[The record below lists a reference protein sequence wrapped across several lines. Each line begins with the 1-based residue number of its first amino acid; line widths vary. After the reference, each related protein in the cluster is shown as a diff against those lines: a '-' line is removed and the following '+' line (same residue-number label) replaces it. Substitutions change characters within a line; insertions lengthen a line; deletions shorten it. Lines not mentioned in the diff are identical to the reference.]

1 MAMPAM
7 APGLSLGPGEAG
19 NVDAEYVN
27 AEDVNIEDLIAED
40 AIAEDA
46 IAEDAIAEDVIAK
59 EDGFN
64 KDDSVGCDVAI
75 VASEPVPV
83 DPDNGTTVSESR
95 EEYLSELSSSAVSPH
110 SELRVCL
117 H

>member
-40 AIAEDA
+40 L

>member
-1 MAMPAM
+1 MVAKISIIPMAMPAM

-27 AEDVNIEDLIAED
+27 AEDVNIEDL
-40 AIAEDA
+40 